1 MGLTRASGYLRRL
14 EVEETNRGNLAA
26 YLEPMHV
33 EEANRPNLAGNLGS
47 FWDDAVNAVASV
59 FSAPSQAANKI
70 GLTSSL
76 DRWAKPLTDWEEEHS
91 QGIFTAFAGAAGFAV
106 GGPAGSVA
114 FTSAVSAAYEVG
126 GGIQKGN
133 LSAATM
139 VDATGKVAG
148 AGNFQIDTSEASA
161 LNIDTSQLEDL
172 QSAYGQAQGVA
183 AQYGVSLPTV
193 QELVQAGKAKI
204 VDAAGNLIGGN
215 PDAEYSI
222 TFGPV
227 HVSNLYSR
235 ADQILPQTSVFNFSN
250 QAAVS
255 LLDELNAQDIQA
267 ANPGIGPGDVVG
279 EAPVAPTGGTDMG
292 VKVVLFLIGATMFAF
307 WASRKG

>member
-14 EVEETNRGNLAA
+14 EVEETNRPNLGA

-33 EEANRPNLAGNLGS
+33 EETNRPNLGS

-59 FSAPSQAANKI
+59 FGAASSAAEKT
-70 GLTSSL
+70 GVVE
-76 DRWAKPLTDWEEEHS
+76 WAKPLTEWESEHS
-91 QGIFTAFAGAAGFAV
+91 QTVFTGAAAVAGFAV

-139 VDATGKVAG
+139 VDATGKAAG

-204 VDAAGNLIGGN
+204 VDTAGNLIGGN
-215 PDAEYSI
+215 PDAKYSI

-267 ANPGIGPGDVVG
+267 SNPGSAPGDVVG
-279 EAPVAPTGGTDMG
+279 EAPVAPTSGTNMG